1 MTETPVIETISLTK
15 TYGSGEIAVHAL
27 LGIHLRIARGEF
39 VAVVGPSGSGKSTL
53 LNILGCLDRPTSGQ
67 YLLEGQDVSRLGR
80 NELADIRNRKIGF
93 IFQSYNLLPHLTA
106 LQNVALPLLYRRDGR
121 LSDRERFQRAA
132 EALRAVGLG
141 DRLNHR
147 PNQLSGGQQQRV
159 AIARAL
165 VHRPAI
171 LLADEPTGNLDRRS
185 GKEILELLASLN
197 AQGMTL
203 VLVTHDPEASAIAR
217 RVVLLRDGQ
226 IVSDQLNAGNG
237 PWAYLRPLQGVQR

>member
-1 MTETPVIETISLTK
+1 MTDTAIIETVALTK
-15 TYGSGEIAVHAL
+15 TYGVGEVAVQAL
-27 LGIHLRIARGEF
+27 RGLNLRIARGEF
-39 VAVVGPSGSGKSTL
+39 VAIVGPSGSGKSTL

-67 YLLEGQDVSRLGR
+67 YLLDGRDVSRLGR
-80 NELADIRNRKIGF
+80 NELATVRNRKIGF
-93 IFQSYNLLPHLTA
+93 VFQSYNLLPHLTA

-121 LSDRERFQRAA
+121 LSDRERLERAA

-141 DRLNHR
+141 DRMRHR

-165 VHRPAI
+165 VNQPSI

-185 GKEILELLASLN
+185 GREILELLAELN

-203 VLVTHDPEASAIAR
+203 VLVTHDPEASAIAH
-217 RVVLLRDGQ
+217 RVVLLRDGA
-226 IVSDQLNAGNG
+226 IVSDQYNG
-237 PWAYLRPLQGVQR
+237 HWTYLRPLEGAQR